1 MPKLSMDKPKLK
13 EMDLSN
19 SQVQTLVKN
28 FTFIMTAR
36 GVKLK
41 IEDLSRS
48 SVQQIQKVVGDLY
61 LTLGL
66 DVMLTS

>member
-1 MPKLSMDKPKLK
+1 
-13 EMDLSN
+13 
-19 SQVQTLVKN
+19 VKN

-41 IEDLSRS
+41 IEDLSRF
-48 SVQQIQKVVGDLY
+48 VVLQIQEVVGDLY

-66 DVMLTS
+66 DVMLAS